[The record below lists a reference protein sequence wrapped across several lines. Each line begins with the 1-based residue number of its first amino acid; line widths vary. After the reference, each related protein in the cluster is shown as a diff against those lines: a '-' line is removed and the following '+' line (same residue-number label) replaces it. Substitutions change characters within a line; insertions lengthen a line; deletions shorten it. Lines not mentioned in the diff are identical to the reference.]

1 MSGYLI
7 LLLGIG
13 TAFNGCWLFKLQKR
27 VQLKGWQI
35 LAFSVLHTVWGV
47 FSVKVFAIA
56 ESGFNWK
63 MAGNMSL
70 FGGVFFMPIFYF
82 AGAKLLRA
90 KPAEIFD
97 AGTVCMLFTLMCAR
111 INCIL
116 SGCCQGAWIG
126 NTGCRWP
133 TREAELVY
141 DLVAIIVL
149 GRWVLKREKRGEI
162 YTMYMISYG
171 IFRFVSEGF
180 RASEGNSWMH
190 LAHIWALLSMC
201 IGASL
206 YWEMEKK
213 GGKKKN
219 GRRKT
224 SV

>member
-13 TAFNGCWLFKLQKR
+13 TAFNGFWLFKLQKR

-35 LAFSVLHTVWGV
+35 LVFSVLHTVWGV

-63 MAGNMSL
+63 AAGNMSL

-126 NTGCRWP
+126 NTGHRWP

-141 DLVAIIVL
+141 DSVAIIVL
-149 GRWVLKREKRGEI
+149 GRWILKREKRGEI
-162 YTMYMISYG
+162 YPMYMISYG
-171 IFRFVSEGF
+171 IFRFVTEGF
-180 RASEGNSWMH
+180 RAAEGNSGMH
-190 LAHIWALLSMC
+190 LAHLWALICFMLGLSVYGTL
-201 IGASL
+201 I
-206 YWEMEKK
+206 EKRK
-213 GGKKKN
+213 KQGGKNK
-219 GRRKT
+219 R
-224 SV
+224 

>member
-7 LLLGIG
+7 MLLGIG
-13 TAFNGCWLFKLQKR
+13 TAFNGFWLFRLQKR

-35 LAFSVLHTVWGV
+35 LAFSVLHTVCGV

-63 MAGNMSL
+63 AAGNMSL

-82 AGAKLLRA
+82 AGAKLLRE

-126 NTGCRWP
+126 NTGHRWP

-149 GRWVLKREKRGEI
+149 GKWVLQGKKRGEI
-162 YTMYMISYG
+162 YPMYMISYG
-171 IFRFVSEGF
+171 IFRFVTEGF
-180 RASEGNSWMH
+180 RSSEGASGMH
-190 LAHIWALLSMC
+190 LAHIWALICFMLGLSVYGTL
-201 IGASL
+201 I
-206 YWEMEKK
+206 EKRK
-213 GGKKKN
+213 KQGGKNK
-219 GRRKT
+219 R
-224 SV
+224 